1 MDIEL
6 YEGETQGLD
15 INETICYNHENR
27 PFIAETYEDR
37 RSNNSAIKCLLNKHR
52 DSLMKIDNQ
61 KRKQLRSGHREHR

>member
-15 INETICYNHENR
+15 INESICYNHEDR

-37 RSNNSAIKCLLNKHR
+37 RHNNSAIKYLLNKHR
-52 DSLMKIDNQ
+52 DSLMKLDNEYRRLL
-61 KRKQLRSGHREHR
+61 KEQLK